1 MRNVKFSE
9 VPVYAFIS
17 LTVLIGVGSFVVFGR
32 FLGSMGLGILQ
43 FGFSPL
49 AAAFFDA
56 ALCLIFFIQHSGM
69 VRRSFREWSEQWIPS
84 WLSRA
89 LYTFASAFALALLC
103 VLWQPVDVTPLILD
117 GPLNLL
123 LRAVSLLAL
132 LSFVWAFIS
141 IEGFDAFGTGDVL
154 ARFRH
159 RSHPPVPLAVSG
171 PYRWVRH
178 PFYFLVVVMLWASP
192 VLSGD
197 RLLLNALFTIW
208 IVLGAR
214 WEERDLIV
222 QYGDA
227 YRRYQAEVP
236 MLMPWRLP
244 AGRPSV
250 VVH

>member
-1 MRNVKFSE
+1 MRNDKLSE
-9 VPVYAFIS
+9 LLIYAFVS
-17 LTVLIGVGSFVVFGR
+17 VTVLTGVGSFVVFGR
-32 FLGSMGLGILQ
+32 FLGRMPVGIFEFGL
-43 FGFSPL
+43 SPL
-49 AAAFFDA
+49 TAALFDA
-56 ALCLIFFIQHSGM
+56 ALCLAFFIQHSGM
-69 VRRSFREWSEQWIPS
+69 VRHSFRKWSEQWIPS

-103 VLWQPVDVTPLILD
+103 VLWQAVDATPLTLD

-132 LSFVWAFIS
+132 ISFVWAFIS

-159 RSHPPVPLAVSG
+159 RSRPPVPLTVNG

-192 VLSGD
+192 VISGD

-236 MLMPWRLP
+236 MLMPCRLP
-244 AGRPSV
+244 AAPPSV
-250 VVH
+250 VVD

>member
-1 MRNVKFSE
+1 MRNDKFSE
-9 VPVYAFIS
+9 VLVYAFVSI
-17 LTVLIGVGSFVVFGR
+17 TVLTGVGSFVVFGR
-32 FLGSMGLGILQ
+32 FLGGMGLGI
-43 FGFSPL
+43 FHVGFSPL
-49 AAAFFDA
+49 AAALFDA

-69 VRRSFREWSEQWIPS
+69 VRRSFRKWSEQWIPS

-89 LYTFASAFALALLC
+89 LYTFVSAFALALLC
-103 VLWQPVDVTPLILD
+103 VLWQVVDAAPLKLD
-117 GPLNLL
+117 GPLNLF
-123 LRAVSLLAL
+123 LRTLSLLAL

-159 RSHPPVPLAVSG
+159 RIWPPVPLAVNG

-192 VLSGD
+192 VISSD

-236 MLMPWRLP
+236 MLVPWRLP
-244 AGRPSV
+244 AARPTL

>member
-1 MRNVKFSE
+1 MRNEKFSGILL
-9 VPVYAFIS
+9 YAFVS
-17 LTVLIGVGSFVVFGR
+17 LTVLTGVGSFLVFGR
-32 FLGSMGLGILQ
+32 FLGAMGLGLFL

-56 ALCLIFFIQHSGM
+56 ALCLIFFLQHSGM
-69 VRRSFREWSEQWIPS
+69 VRRSFRAWSERWIPN

-89 LYTFASAFALALLC
+89 VYTFASAFALVLLC
-103 VLWQPVDVTPLILD
+103 VLWQPVDATPVVLE
-117 GPLNLL
+117 GPLDLF

-132 LSFVWAFIS
+132 LSFVWAFVS

-154 ARFRH
+154 ARFRQ
-159 RSHPPVPLAVSG
+159 RSHPAVPLAVSG

-178 PFYFLVVVMLWASP
+178 PFYFLVLVMLWASP

-197 RLLLNALFTIW
+197 RLLLNAMFTIW
-208 IVLGAR
+208 IVLGTR
-214 WEERDLIV
+214 WEERDLIF

-227 YRRYQAEVP
+227 YRRYRAEVP
-236 MLMPWRLP
+236 MLMPWRVP
-244 AGRPSV
+244 ARRQSA